1 MTKSVLVA
9 KANTGSGTEEF
20 VIDLIGTDI
29 YPVMKLSLGDY
40 NTAGGLVHS
49 GNPLPALVTGAAA
62 DGAAVSG
69 NPVLVAG
76 QDGTNVQTLLTDTT
90 GRLVNVGAAAAGA
103 AISGNPVLMGGSDG
117 TNARAVLTDT
127 SGRQIMVGAAANAA
141 AVTGNPVLVAGSDGT
156 NAYRLLTGTDGRLSV
171 NIAQMNGVTVS
182 MNSGT
187 NGTGVQRVTLA
198 TNDTLAG
205 TRVVDNAAFTDGT
218 TALQMDGFIF
228 DETAGTALTENDAAA
243 ARVDSK
249 RAQVVVIEDVT
260 TRGTTVRATVKAAST
275 AAAAADP
282 ALVVSISPNSVM
294 NPVIR
299 IAGTTITRPADTTA
313 YASGDAYA
321 DSTSAPTA
329 GGYTFTGAAKR
340 SGLGGVILGMTV
352 VDSNAPGTPIQGEV
366 WVFNSAATAI
376 NDNAAFALS
385 DADALLLI
393 AKIPFV
399 TFVEAANNSIAS
411 VPNLQIPYQ
420 CSGSADLRFLVRVT
434 NAYTPASAETLNVI
448 LFVQQGD

>member
-141 AVTGNPVLVAGSDGT
+141 AVTGNPVLVAGSNGT
-156 NAYRLLTGTDGRLSV
+156 NAYRLLTGTDGRLST
-171 NIAQMNGVTVS
+171 NIAQMNGVTVL
-182 MNSGT
+182 MGAGAT
-187 NGTGVQRVTLA
+187 GTGSQRVTLA
-198 TNDTLAG
+198 TDGQGQL
-205 TRVVDNAAFTDGT
+205 VDNAAFTDGT
-218 TALQMDGFIF
+218 TRLDMGGFIF

-243 ARVDSK
+243 ARVDAK

-275 AAAAADP
+275 AAAATDP

-321 DSTSAPTA
+321 NSTSAPTA

-340 SGLGGVILGMTV
+340 SDLGGVILGMTV